1 MKKRFIIFP
10 RHGVILL
17 LIALL
22 AQVAMPLHAQNEP
35 VVTSAGPA
43 ATQAGYVIKVNTL
56 VDEWSTDTN
65 TKASSKCSL
74 REALQA
80 TITNNPEGNQGCGA
94 PSIANFE
101 EYTIDLLPGT
111 YLLTRKEQLP
121 NITKKIV
128 IDGKKAVTIDGG
140 SKSGRLDGIF
150 IVASGELNLIKL
162 KLQYGQRPFGGA
174 IWVKGAGSARVTE
187 VEFYR
192 NLADNGAGNGDGGA
206 VAVDAGAFYCVKSK
220 FQENTARNAGGA
232 ISSGGVQVLLDRCEF
247 LRNHAEVNGGAYA
260 GFGGSEVTHPI
271 IRESKFRE
279 NWVHPAVV
287 PQNWPGQ
294 YQFTDDQSGGGAIYN
309 KGFMEIERS
318 EIFKNY
324 TQKSKGGGAIYNQ
337 GDLRL
342 REVAISDN
350 KARPDGAVP
359 NTLGG
364 AILNDSTLIM
374 LRTSIHGNEAR
385 FGGAIMNRT
394 GGRLY
399 VVNSTVADNLA
410 TSGGGIE
417 NGHNFIMNGAPAINN
432 GGEVNIWHS
441 TVVRANDNNTES
453 TSIGN
458 IQNGSV
464 YMANSV
470 IDSRCTGT
478 IYTWGGNLFKQFCQ
492 RFSAD
497 SGVDKSNSDVLVQNV
512 GQIGL
517 EGLSNNGGPNL
528 PEAQFLSVK
537 VGGSSPAIDLGQDE
551 YCIDPVLAPFQLT
564 TDQIGGQRP
573 QGTKCDAGALEVG
586 SLPPQWDS
594 DKPVGA
600 GFFFPVTIFGKVWST
615 TQTLLIQNKGG
626 GVINWSLA
634 FENSAGGVYTLEAG
648 PTSGGLGKDQST
660 TLTFRCTPTTL
671 GWHEGMLLFKT
682 DLPGQAELRY
692 PVSCAMKGNP
702 EDPLAWRSEPPGPL
716 SAGQTAP
723 GGQAN
728 VQINV
733 GNQGANPMG
742 ATISWKNVL
751 ADTIKFVTKL
761 GGVSAASQQEEI
773 TIPPGDTLTVDVTC
787 TPPAPGLYFNTLTI
801 TTDDPISPEL
811 TYDISCEGVAP
822 PSPEALVA
830 VASYSELPNQRIMG
844 MALSPDGQQL
854 VAGHWDGEEL
864 AIYGISTPAGGLLSF
879 KGKFSAPGMNTITGI
894 RYTSDGK
901 QLYYSSMGGNGVVGV
916 NRDSNGNLTLIESIT
931 SATTYLCGV
940 NPDKFCPIGSMGGAR
955 ALDISP
961 DDQNLY
967 VTGINDNS
975 LTVLTRNPN
984 DGKLSFTQQFTELID
999 GANILTGPFGVLV
1012 SPDGKN
1018 VYVAGMNSNTL
1029 VVFSRNSETGRLR
1042 YLTHYTDESGGVTG
1056 LSRPVEIA
1064 ISPDGNFVYVAGRDD
1079 DAVQIFRRNNTDGYL
1094 TPVEAVPVGDA
1105 PYHLLVSNDPAGER
1119 LAVALW
1125 FGDEVKVF
1133 ARDRLTGK
1141 LSAVTGQNA
1150 LPMDGPVYLVA
1161 SANDRHLYAALWD
1174 GKGVAQLRGAYH
1186 APLVQNLSPAA
1197 VPVDSSDFTL
1207 TVNGENF
1214 YPASTV
1220 LWNGTL
1226 LATTFVDERQ
1236 LTAIVP
1242 GAQLGQA
1249 GSANVQVRT
1258 PQPGGGDAAPVAFT
1272 ISAPEAPPVPA
1283 VESLSPPAI
1292 TYGGEPL
1299 NVIVNGAGF
1308 TPQSQA
1314 LLNGAPV
1321 KTTYVNATMLL
1332 VELTATEVGAPGPL
1346 VFSVENGETPANVQA
1361 AQVGAVTQSTPVKFT
1376 VATANA
1382 PAQPAISSFQPASLV
1397 AGSGEQ
1403 WLTVRGYNFSLL
1415 NDAQSVAY
1423 WNGEPRATV
1432 VQDTNTLQMLLAA
1445 ADLATAGTG
1454 NVTVY
1459 TPGVAAAAP
1468 QPFAILPAG
1477 QNPVPQAATVTV
1489 ETDPTLKLL
1498 VSGSEF
1504 VDGAQVSLNSTP
1516 RPTTVVNEY
1525 VVAAAVT
1532 YADLVQGGLVQVANP
1547 GSGLSQGVVLTPQ
1560 TLVFLPLVQ
1569 Q

>member
-1 MKKRFIIFP
+1 
-10 RHGVILL
+10 
-17 LIALL
+17 
-22 AQVAMPLHAQNEP
+22 
-35 VVTSAGPA
+35 
-43 ATQAGYVIKVNTL
+43 
-56 VDEWSTDTN
+56 
-65 TKASSKCSL
+65 
-74 REALQA
+74 
-80 TITNNPEGNQGCGA
+80 
-94 PSIANFE
+94 
-101 EYTIDLLPGT
+101 
-111 YLLTRKEQLP
+111 
-121 NITKKIV
+121 
-128 IDGKKAVTIDGG
+128 
-140 SKSGRLDGIF
+140 
-150 IVASGELNLIKL
+150 
-162 KLQYGQRPFGGA
+162 
-174 IWVKGAGSARVTE
+174 
-187 VEFYR
+187 
-192 NLADNGAGNGDGGA
+192 
-206 VAVDAGAFYCVKSK
+206 
-220 FQENTARNAGGA
+220 
-232 ISSGGVQVLLDRCEF
+232 
-247 LRNHAEVNGGAYA
+247 
-260 GFGGSEVTHPI
+260 
-271 IRESKFRE
+271 
-279 NWVHPAVV
+279 
-287 PQNWPGQ
+287 
-294 YQFTDDQSGGGAIYN
+294 
-309 KGFMEIERS
+309 
-318 EIFKNY
+318 
-324 TQKSKGGGAIYNQ
+324 
-337 GDLRL
+337 
-342 REVAISDN
+342 
-350 KARPDGAVP
+350 
-359 NTLGG
+359 
-364 AILNDSTLIM
+364 
-374 LRTSIHGNEAR
+374 
-385 FGGAIMNRT
+385 
-394 GGRLY
+394 
-399 VVNSTVADNLA
+399 
-410 TSGGGIE
+410 
-417 NGHNFIMNGAPAINN
+417 
-432 GGEVNIWHS
+432 
-441 TVVRANDNNTES
+441 
-453 TSIGN
+453 
-458 IQNGSV
+458 
-464 YMANSV
+464 
-470 IDSRCTGT
+470 
-478 IYTWGGNLFKQFCQ
+478 
-492 RFSAD
+492 
-497 SGVDKSNSDVLVQNV
+497 
-512 GQIGL
+512 
-517 EGLSNNGGPNL
+517 
-528 PEAQFLSVK
+528 
-537 VGGSSPAIDLGQDE
+537 
-551 YCIDPVLAPFQLT
+551 
-564 TDQIGGQRP
+564 
-573 QGTKCDAGALEVG
+573 
-586 SLPPQWDS
+586 
-594 DKPVGA
+594 VGA